1 MFWGTGGY
9 DALWNEAPFH
19 NNQDLY
25 IFKDDYSLVF
35 GKHMLKVGGAVQHQ
49 QEERGR
55 RRERFVQNSAFWG
68 STGLGSTGV
77 TTGNILSDFLLKD
90 MTFGFSEAS
99 GQRQVPQRWRDLE
112 FYASDSWKLSPRIT
126 FDYGV
131 RYSLFYNPYSAD
143 DKIMS
148 FDPASFNAALG
159 SDPCNGL
166 LQAPGANWCQQ
177 AGLLGGATGP
187 NRSLFPQDSN
197 NFAPR
202 LGVAWDIKGDG
213 KSALRAGL
221 GQFYLRERLS
231 SGVEH
236 REQPAVHHDG
246 ERHSGTRHE
255 LINL

>member
-1 MFWGTGGY
+1 M
-9 DALWNEAPFH
+9 
-19 NNQDLY
+19 
-25 IFKDDYSLVF
+25 
-35 GKHMLKVGGAVQHQ
+35 
-49 QEERGR
+49 
-55 RRERFVQNSAFWG
+55 
-68 STGLGSTGV
+68 
-77 TTGNILSDFLLKD
+77 
-90 MTFGFSEAS
+90 
-99 GQRQVPQRWRDLE
+99 PQRWRDLE

-148 FDPASFNAALG
+148 FDPATFNASLG

-166 LQAPGANWCQQ
+166 LQAPGANWCQS

-202 LGVAWDIKGDG
+202 LGLAWDIKGDG

-231 SGVEH
+231 SGAEH

-246 ERHSGTRHE
+246 ERHSGHSTRTHQPVMGARSITRWE
-255 LINL
+255 RPTRAESRPRRIRTTGSGTSPIRKRSTRIRPGTSATSAARATTC